1 MHSKS
6 APPESKKKNVATA
19 TAAGSSSS
27 ATAASSSSTGPSAVE
42 PTGDEGA
49 PEAMDTSAGCDDEM
63 VNAFLA
69 GIMIDDPEEQHI
81 MDSVWLLLSFS

>member
-1 MHSKS
+1 MFTRYKVHSKS
-6 APPESKKKNVATA
+6 ATPKTKKNHVATA

-27 ATAASSSSTGPSAVE
+27 ATVASSSSTGPSAVE

-49 PEAMDTSAGCDDEM
+49 PEAMDTSAGCDDDM

-69 GIMIDDPEEQHI
+69 GIMIDDPEEQQHYK
-81 MDSVWLLLSFS
+81 